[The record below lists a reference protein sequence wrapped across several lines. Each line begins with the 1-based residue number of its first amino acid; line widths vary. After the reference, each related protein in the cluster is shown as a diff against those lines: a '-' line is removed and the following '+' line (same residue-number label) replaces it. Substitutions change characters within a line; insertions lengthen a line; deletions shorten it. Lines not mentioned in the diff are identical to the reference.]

1 MFIWLNKQGVQSDAG
16 FVVQFTGRFI
26 CEYREGGRILD
37 LEVEDGVIG
46 QQPCINIKRDVFES
60 WNVAGV
66 KHDIP
71 EEQQLRMLQNFKDA
85 MEFQGL
91 HVVVY

>member
-1 MFIWLNKQGVQSDAG
+1 MFTWLNKQGVQSDAG
-16 FVVQFTGRFI
+16 FVVQFTGQFT
-26 CEYREGGRILD
+26 CEYREGGRILE

-46 QQPCINIKRDVFES
+46 QQPCINVKRDAFANWS
-60 WNVAGV
+60 VAGV
-66 KHDIP
+66 KYDIP
-71 EEQQLRMLQNFKDA
+71 EVQQLRMLQNFKDA

>member
-1 MFIWLNKQGVQSDAG
+1 MFTWLNKQGVQSDAG
-16 FVVQFTGRFI
+16 FVVQFTGRFT

-46 QQPCINIKRDVFES
+46 QQPCINIKRDAFAS
-60 WNVAGV
+60 WNVVGV

>member
-1 MFIWLNKQGVQSDAG
+1 MFTWLNKQGVESDTG
-16 FVVQFTGRFI
+16 FAVQRTGGFT
-26 CEYREGGRILD
+26 CEYRESGRILE
-37 LEVEDGVIG
+37 LEVESGVIG
-46 QQPCINIKRDVFES
+46 QQPCINIKRDAFAS

-91 HVVVY
+91 LVVVY

>member
-1 MFIWLNKQGVQSDAG
+1 MFTWLNKQGVESDTG
-16 FVVQFTGRFI
+16 FIVQRTGRFT
-26 CEYREGGRILD
+26 CEYRESGRV
-37 LEVEDGVIG
+37 LEVEVESGVIG
-46 QQPCINIKRDVFES
+46 QQPCINIKRDAFAS

-71 EEQQLRMLQNFKDA
+71 EEEQLRMLQNFKDA

>member
-1 MFIWLNKQGVQSDAG
+1 MFTWLNKQGVQSDAG
-16 FVVQFTGRFI
+16 FVVQFTGRFT
-26 CEYREGGRILD
+26 CEYRESGRILE
-37 LEVEDGVIG
+37 LEVESGVIG
-46 QQPCINIKRDVFES
+46 QQPCINIKRDAFAS

-91 HVVVY
+91 HVVAY

>member
-1 MFIWLNKQGVQSDAG
+1 MFTWLNKQGVQSDAG
-16 FVVQFTGRFI
+16 FVVQFTGQFT
-26 CEYREGGRILD
+26 CEYREGGRILE

-46 QQPCINIKRDVFES
+46 QQPCINIKRDAFAS

-66 KHDIP
+66 THDIL
-71 EEQQLRMLQNFKDA
+71 EEEQLRMLQNFKDA

>member
-1 MFIWLNKQGVQSDAG
+1 MFTWLNKQGVESDTG
-16 FVVQFTGRFI
+16 FAVQRTGRFT
-26 CEYREGGRILD
+26 CEYREGGRILE

-46 QQPCINIKRDVFES
+46 QQPCINIKRDAFAS
-60 WNVAGV
+60 WNVAGI